1 MLFYKVEGMMIS
13 DRTENEDSRRAQR
26 ENARKILVKSEEFN
40 QKCNRGAY
48 CFVSESSDG
57 FVTIGMIIDRVENT
71 EAVLKAF
78 LKHIGCPLKDISITE
93 TTITGIQQLLGRADR
108 YDFITDDDEV
118 VEKYGIDKITGRRG
132 RGIQFGENL
141 LDELSRQAV
150 FAGAERYLLGETFLP
165 ELGRIYAG
173 SPAVRPQ
180 GHPVHYM
187 LQTDD
192 LDTRRES
199 CRLLLQALY
208 ANGRVS
214 SKRYCYLDFR
224 PGEGFSVMA
233 YDTLYQVCSGGAV
246 IVRYLANDDSEDE
259 GVAGGER
266 DTIERICEVAKQH
279 RNQVLTVICL
289 PRECKKAKALFYENL
304 GSMAFVEI
312 REDFANSEQSCAY
325 LKMLA
330 KDHRIRTDKALF
342 AALEADRGYLA
353 TELRNIFEEWYN
365 KKLQTAIYPQYKDL
379 KVARQEVVKAAP
391 KGSAY
396 DELQDMVGLTEAKA
410 VIQKA
415 LNYYKMQKLYEEK
428 GMKQDNPAMHMV
440 FTGNPGTAKTTA
452 ARLFARIMRD
462 NGLLSK
468 GQLVEVGRG
477 DLVGKYVGWTAQTVQ
492 AKFREAKGGVL
503 FIDEAYSL
511 VEYHS
516 GSFGDEAIN
525 TIVQEMENHRED
537 VVVIFAG
544 YPDEME
550 SFLQRNPGLRSRIA
564 FHVPFADYN
573 AEELCKIAELMGCR
587 KGICFDTEAREK
599 LCTVFEEARIQSDFG
614 NGRFVRNILEQ
625 ARMNQA
631 SRLLEYDFDA
641 ITIEEIKTIKAVDI
655 TPPPEVTK
663 EGKRTVGFA
672 YSVPERVHKDAYN
685 QDNANNKRA
694 CL

>member
-1 MLFYKVEGMMIS
+1 MFFYKVEGMLLNHNA
-13 DRTENEDSRRAQR
+13 ENEDSRRIQR
-26 ENARKILVKSEEFN
+26 ETARKILVKTEEFN
-40 QKCNRGAY
+40 QKRGWDSF
-48 CFVSESSDG
+48 CFVSELSDG
-57 FVTIGMIIDRVENT
+57 FLTVGVIIDRTEN
-71 EAVLKAF
+71 AKDLLKSF
-78 LKHIGCPLKDISITE
+78 LRHIGCPLKDISITE
-93 TTITGIQQLLGRADR
+93 TTITGIQQLLGRANR
-108 YDFITDDDEV
+108 YDFIADDDEIT
-118 VEKYGIDKITGRRG
+118 EKYGIDKITGRSG
-132 RGIQFGENL
+132 RGIQFGENII
-141 LDELSRQAV
+141 DERSKDDI
-150 FAGAERYLLGETFLP
+150 FAGAQRYLLNETFLP
-165 ELGRIYAG
+165 ELDRIYACA
-173 SPAVRPQ
+173 PAVRPQ

-199 CRLLLQALY
+199 CKLLLQALY
-208 ANGRVS
+208 ANGRVH

-233 YDTLYQVCSGGAV
+233 YDTLYKVCAGGAV
-246 IVRYLANDDSEDE
+246 IARYLANDDSEDE

-266 DTIERICEVAKQH
+266 DTIERICEVAKHH
-279 RNQVLTVICL
+279 RNQVLTIICL
-289 PRECKKAKALFYENL
+289 PRECKKAKALFDEYL
-304 GSMAFVEI
+304 GTMAFVEI
-312 REDFANSEQSCAY
+312 REDFANNEHSCAY

-330 KDHRIRTDKALF
+330 KDHRIRTDKTLF
-342 AALEADRGYLA
+342 AALEADKGYLA
-353 TELRNIFEEWYN
+353 TELKSIFEQWYN
-365 KKLQTAIYPQYKDL
+365 KKLQNTIYPQYKDL
-379 KVARQEVVKAAP
+379 KVAKKEVVKAAH

-544 YPDEME
+544 YPNEME
-550 SFLQRNPGLRSRIA
+550 KFLQKNPGLRSRIA

-573 AEELCKIAELMGCR
+573 TEELCQIAQMMGKN
-587 KGICFDTEAREK
+587 KGVC
-599 LCTVFEEARIQSDFG
+599 FEEEALAKLTSAFEAARKQSDFG
-614 NGRFVRNILEQ
+614 NGRYVRNLLEQ
-625 ARMNQA
+625 AKMNQA

-641 ITIEEIKTIKAVDI
+641 ITAEEIKTIKAEDI
-655 TPPPEVTK
+655 VIPEVKT
-663 EGKRTVGFA
+663 EVKRTIGFA
-672 YSVPERVHKDAYN
+672 
-685 QDNANNKRA
+685 
-694 CL
+694 C

>member
-1 MLFYKVEGMMIS
+1 MLFYKVEGILIGS
-13 DRTENEDSRRAQR
+13 NAEQEDSRRAQR
-26 ENARKILVKSEEFN
+26 EVSRKIFMKSESFH
-40 QKCNRGAY
+40 QKHGGDTF
-48 CFVSESSDG
+48 CFVSDISDG
-57 FVTIGMIIDRVENT
+57 LLTAGMILDRAEN
-71 EAVLKAF
+71 ADSILQAF
-78 LKHIGCPLKDISITE
+78 LKYIGCPITDSTITE
-93 TTITGIQQLLGRADR
+93 TTITGIQLLLGRACR
-108 YDFITDDDEV
+108 SGFISNDDEIT
-118 VEKYGIDKITGRRG
+118 EKYGIDKITGQVG
-132 RGIQFGENL
+132 RGIHFGENL
-141 LDELSRQAV
+141 VEEHRKEDVL
-150 FAGAERYLLGETFLP
+150 AGAERYLLSETFLP
-165 ELGRIYAG
+165 ELDRIYAG
-173 SPAVRPQ
+173 SPAVRPH

-187 LQTDD
+187 VQTDNP
-192 LDTRRES
+192 DTRRES
-199 CRLLLQALY
+199 CKLLLQALY
-208 ANGRVS
+208 ANGRVA
-214 SKRYCYLDFR
+214 SKRYSFLNFR

-233 YDTLYQVCSGGAV
+233 YDALYKVCAGGTV
-246 IVRYLANDDSEDE
+246 IIRYLANDDSEDE
-259 GVAGGER
+259 GFAGGER
-266 DTIERICEVAKQH
+266 DTIERICEIARQH
-279 RNQVLTVICL
+279 RNQVLTIVCL

-312 REDFANSEQSCAY
+312 REDFANNEQSTAY

-342 AALEADRGYLA
+342 AALDAEKGYLA
-353 TELRNIFEEWYN
+353 TELHQIFDEWYN
-365 KKLQTAIYPQYKDL
+365 KKLQNTIYPQYKDL
-379 KVARQEVVKAAP
+379 KLARQTVMKAAP

-396 DELQDMVGLTEAKA
+396 DDLQDMVGLTEAKA

-415 LNYYKMQKLYEEK
+415 LNYYKMQKLYEQK

-511 VEYHS
+511 VDNS
-516 GSFGDEAIN
+516 GTFGDEAIN

-544 YPDEME
+544 YPNEME
-550 SFLQRNPGLRSRIA
+550 RFLQKNPGLRSRIA

-573 AEELCKIAELMGCR
+573 ADELCRIAELMGKS
-587 KGICFDTEAREK
+587 KGVCFDADAKEK
-599 LCTVFEEARIQSDFG
+599 LHSVFEQARKNNDFG

-625 ARMNQA
+625 AKMNQA

-641 ITIEEIKTIKAVDI
+641 ITTEEIKTIKAVDI
-655 TPPPEVTK
+655 ATPPEAKKEV
-663 EGKRTVGFA
+663 KRTIGFA
-672 YSVPERVHKDAYN
+672 S
-685 QDNANNKRA
+685 
-694 CL
+694 